1 MAQQKNRPHGR
12 IFGRLLFY
20 LFVNR
25 VLSAPFAE
33 FIELNFT
40 LNKLFVLARPIVDV
54 FAGFAA
60 EFDKLIL

>member
-1 MAQQKNRPHGR
+1 M
-12 IFGRLLFY
+12 
-20 LFVNR
+20 NR